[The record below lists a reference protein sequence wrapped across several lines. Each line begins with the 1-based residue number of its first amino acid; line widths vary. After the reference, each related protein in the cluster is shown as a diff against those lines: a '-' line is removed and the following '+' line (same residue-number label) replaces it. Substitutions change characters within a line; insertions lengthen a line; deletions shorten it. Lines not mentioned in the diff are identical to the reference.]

1 MSLYHCFPV
10 SAGCFLIMEPHLFF
24 IFIKLFEKIFM
35 IGFPKIYIYCLLSDI
50 HCRAA
55 ENKEHDEEAAGTLL
69 EADTRISPSQSMSR
83 RLLSISISNCFS
95 LYVSLKRQC
104 VNDFRPETNSKV
116 D

>member
-1 MSLYHCFPV
+1 
-10 SAGCFLIMEPHLFF
+10 
-24 IFIKLFEKIFM
+24 M

-55 ENKEHDEEAAGTLL
+55 ENKEHDKEAAGTLL

-83 RLLSISISNCFS
+83 RLLSISISNCYS
-95 LYVSLKRQC
+95 LYASLKRQC
-104 VNDFRPETNSKV
+104 VNDFSSETNSEV